1 MSVEAQLAQ
10 YVVSLR
16 YGEIDAATRTS
27 FGRMLLDTVAVAVA
41 GYREASCRP
50 VAGALC
56 AWDQDGVASVVGS
69 ERRVSPSAAAFANG
83 VYAHWCEWDD
93 SHDPSH
99 VHASAV
105 IFPALLAAFE
115 ASGPAGDAVDGGEF
129 LAATI
134 AAFDVA
140 CRVGKLLK
148 PYTHRGW
155 MPTGSGGAIGAAAGA
170 ARLLGLEASGVQ
182 SAMGIAAAGSGLSR
196 QALADL
202 VNGKNILAGVA
213 AKIGVES
220 ALLAR
225 AGVSGAPNFLTG
237 DYGLQALYADGR
249 GDAVEVLGGLAT
261 QFSINEVSVKPYP
274 CCRSAHPPLDIV
286 FDVLNEQPDVA
297 GDVASILFEVPRG
310 VYERVGRPFEA
321 GNNPRMAA
329 LFSVPYTAAIALRK
343 GAVAPD
349 DFDPE
354 FVSGIPG
361 DIASLIGKITVAPV
375 SVPDEAADPIVP
387 ITASFRL
394 SDGSRI
400 DRTAHTVKGAPDH
413 PLTQDEEAQKL
424 SIAVGETL
432 SRDEIDNL
440 ATTARTI
447 TDTGIAPLLNVI
459 RRPQLPEAEAQGRT

>member
-1 MSVEAQLAQ
+1 MSIESQLAE

-16 YGEIDAATRTS
+16 YDQVDAVTRAS
-27 FGRMLLDTVAVAVA
+27 FGRMLLDTVAVAIA
-41 GYREASCRP
+41 GFQESSCRP

-56 AWDQDGVASVVGS
+56 AWDQEGSASVVGS
-69 ERRVSPSAAAFANG
+69 KRRVSPPAAAFANG

-115 ASGPAGDAVDGGEF
+115 ASGDSGVPDNGGEF
-129 LAATI
+129 LTATI

-155 MPTGSGGAIGAAAGA
+155 MPTGTGGAIGAAAGA
-170 ARLLGLEASGVQ
+170 ARLLGLDRPGVQ

-213 AKIGVES
+213 AKIGMES

-237 DYGLQALYADGR
+237 DYGLQALYADGQ
-249 GDAVEVLGGLAT
+249 GDATEVLAELAT

-274 CCRSAHPPLDIV
+274 CCRSAHPALDIV
-286 FDVLNEQPDVA
+286 FDVLNDQPDVA
-297 GDVASILFEVPRG
+297 SDVASILFEVPRG

-321 GNNPRMAA
+321 GSNPRMAA
-329 LFSVPYTAAIALRK
+329 LFSVPYTVAIALRK

-354 FVSGIPG
+354 FVNGIPG
-361 DIASLIGKITVAPV
+361 DIASLIGRIAVAPV
-375 SVPDEAADPIVP
+375 SVPDEAADPIIP

-394 SDGSRI
+394 TDGSRI
-400 DRTAHTVKGAPDH
+400 DRTAHTVKGAPDR
-413 PLTQDEEAQKL
+413 PLTQNEEAQKL

-440 ATTARTI
+440 ATAARTI
-447 TDTGIAPLLNVI
+447 PDTGIPPLLDLI
-459 RRPQLPEAEAQGRT
+459 RRPQLPEARGQGRE

>member
-1 MSVEAQLAQ
+1 MSVEAQLAE

-16 YGEIDAATRTS
+16 YDQIDTATRNS
-27 FGRMLLDTVAVAVA
+27 FGRMLLDTVAVAIA
-41 GYREASCRP
+41 GFRESSCRP

-56 AWDQDGVASVVGS
+56 AWDQDGIASVVGS
-69 ERRVSPSAAAFANG
+69 ERRVSPPAAAFANG

-115 ASGPAGDAVDGGEF
+115 ASGFAGDSVGGREF

-155 MPTGSGGAIGAAAGA
+155 MPTGSGGAVGAAAGA
-170 ARLLGLEASGVQ
+170 ARLLGLDGPGVQ

-237 DYGLQALYADGR
+237 DYGLQALYADGQ
-249 GDAVEVLGGLAT
+249 GEAAEVLRGLAK

-274 CCRSAHPPLDIV
+274 CCRSAHPALDIV
-286 FDVLNEQPDVA
+286 FDVLHEQPGAA
-297 GDVASILFEVPRG
+297 GDVDSILFEVPRG

-321 GNNPRMAA
+321 GDNPRMSA
-329 LFSVPYTAAIALRK
+329 LFSVPYTAAIALRM
-343 GAVAPD
+343 GAVAPE
-349 DFDPE
+349 DFDPQ
-354 FVSGIPG
+354 FVTDIPG
-361 DIASLIGKITVAPV
+361 DIASLIGKIAVKPV
-375 SVPDEAADPIVP
+375 SIPDEAADPIVP

-394 SDGSRI
+394 TDGSRI
-400 DRTAHTVKGAPDH
+400 DKTVHTVKGAPDH

-424 SIAVGETL
+424 SIAVGGTL

-440 ATTARTI
+440 ATAAHAI
-447 TDTGIAPLLNVI
+447 PDPGIATLLDLV
-459 RRPQLPEAEAQGRT
+459 RRPQLPEAGTQGQN

>member
-1 MSVEAQLAQ
+1 MTVEAQLAE

-16 YGEIDAATRTS
+16 YGGIDAATRAS
-27 FGRMLLDTVAVAVA
+27 FGRMLLDTVGVAIA
-41 GYREASCRP
+41 GFRESSCRP

-56 AWDQDGVASVVGS
+56 AWDQEGVASVVGS
-69 ERRVSPSAAAFANG
+69 ERRVSPPAAAFANG

-115 ASGPAGDAVDGGEF
+115 ASDPSGETADGEEF

-140 CRVGKLLK
+140 CRVGKFLK
-148 PYTHRGW
+148 PFIHRGW
-155 MPTGSGGAIGAAAGA
+155 MPTGTGGAVGAAAGA
-170 ARLLGLEASGVQ
+170 ARLLGLDASGVQ

-225 AGVSGAPNFLTG
+225 AGVSGAPKFLTG
-237 DYGLQALYADGR
+237 DYGLQALYADGQ
-249 GDAVEVLGGLAT
+249 GDASEVLEGLAT
-261 QFSINEVSVKPYP
+261 RFSINEVSVKPYP
-274 CCRSAHPPLDIV
+274 CCRSAHPALDIV
-286 FDVLNEQPDVA
+286 FDVLNEQPSVASDV
-297 GDVASILFEVPRG
+297 DSILFEVPRG

-329 LFSVPYTAAIALRK
+329 LFSVPYTAAVAMRK

-349 DFDPE
+349 DFDPQ
-354 FVSGIPG
+354 FVTDIPV
-361 DIASLIGKITVAPV
+361 DIASLIGKITVEPV
-375 SVPDEAADPIVP
+375 SVPDEAADPMVP
-387 ITASFRL
+387 TAASFRL

-400 DRTAHTVKGAPDH
+400 DRTVDTVKGAPDH
-413 PLTQDEEAQKL
+413 PLTHDEEEQKL
-424 SIAVGETL
+424 SIAVGEAL
-432 SRDEIDNL
+432 SRDDIDDL
-440 ATTARTI
+440 ATAARGI
-447 TDTGIAPLLNVI
+447 PDTSVATLLDCV
-459 RRPQLPEAEAQGRT
+459 RRPQLPELQA